1 MFKLIKL
8 IALIL
13 SVLTMFPMLYIA
25 IRALIVAQKYKRL
38 TVPKLQNIKD
48 CHV

>member
-13 SVLTMFPMLYIA
+13 SALTVFPMLYIA
-25 IRALIVAQKYKRL
+25 LRALVVARKYQRL

>member
-13 SVLTMFPMLYIA
+13 SVLTVFPMLYIA
-25 IRALIVAQKYKRL
+25 IRALFVVNKYKRL

>member
-13 SVLTMFPMLYIA
+13 SALTVFPMLYVA
-25 IRALIVAQKYKRL
+25 IRAWIVVRKYKRL